1 MGAGAV
7 GDDHIPLSGAS
18 MSEPGEDENI
28 LRAKVSALEDRI
40 FKLLEKATED
50 ETKMVFPHEALL
62 LLRDAVVLRRKV
74 LAEISRLSK
83 IRHRETQRWIEERYG
98 DKPYH

>member
-1 MGAGAV
+1 MN
-7 GDDHIPLSGAS
+7 
-18 MSEPGEDENI
+18 EPGEDENI

-40 FKLLEKATED
+40 FLLLERATED
-50 ETKMVFPHEALL
+50 PTKMVLPHDALT

-74 LAEISRLSK
+74 LAEVSRLSG
-83 IRHRETQRWIEERYG
+83 IRHREVKRWIEARYG